1 MPDHPSWDEFVKRDF
16 GKLDDFLESTLT
28 REIESLKGLKM
39 KKMYVVYLIN
49 DNFGFDGIVGVFNS
63 VQLAQKA
70 AEEFDDGFSV
80 PTIYETVVNTQRE
93 YL

>member
-1 MPDHPSWDEFVKRDF
+1 MILLARSLSSAILENWRIFGIHLDIGDRIIKRIEDE
-16 GKLDDFLESTLT
+16 
-28 REIESLKGLKM
+28 
-39 KKMYVVYLIN
+39 KMYVVYLIN
-49 DNFGFDGIVGVFNS
+49 DNFGFDGIVGVFSS
-63 VQLAQKA
+63 VELAQKA

>member
-1 MPDHPSWDEFVKRDF
+1 MPDNPFWTEFVNRDS
-16 GKLDDFLESTLT
+16 GKLEDFLESTLAH
-28 REIESLKGLKM
+28 EIESLKGLKM

-49 DNFGFDGIVGVFNS
+49 DNFGFDGIVGVFSS
-63 VQLAQKA
+63 VELAQKA

>member
-1 MPDHPSWDEFVKRDF
+1 MPDDPSCTEFVKRDF
-16 GKLDDFLESTLT
+16 GKLEDFLESTLT
-28 REIESLKGLKM
+28 LEIESLKGLKM

-49 DNFGFDGIVGVFNS
+49 DNFGFDGIVGVFSS
-63 VQLAQKA
+63 VELAQKA

-80 PTIYETVVNTQRE
+80 PTIYETVINTQRE

>member
-1 MPDHPSWDEFVKRDF
+1 
-16 GKLDDFLESTLT
+16 
-28 REIESLKGLKM
+28 M

-49 DNFGFDGIVGVFNS
+49 ENFGFDGIVGVFNS

-70 AEEFDDGFSV
+70 ADDFDDGFSV
-80 PTIYETVVNTQRE
+80 PTIYETEVNTQRE

>member
-1 MPDHPSWDEFVKRDF
+1 
-16 GKLDDFLESTLT
+16 
-28 REIESLKGLKM
+28 M

-70 AEEFDDGFSV
+70 ADDFDDGFSV
-80 PTIYETVVNTQRE
+80 PTIYETEVNTQKE

>member
-1 MPDHPSWDEFVKRDF
+1 
-16 GKLDDFLESTLT
+16 
-28 REIESLKGLKM
+28 M

-80 PTIYETVVNTQRE
+80 PNIYETEVNTQRE

>member
-1 MPDHPSWDEFVKRDF
+1 
-16 GKLDDFLESTLT
+16 
-28 REIESLKGLKM
+28 M

-49 DNFGFDGIVGVFNS
+49 DNFRFDGIVGVFNS
-63 VQLAQKA
+63 VELAQKA

-80 PTIYETVVNTQRE
+80 PTIYETVLNTQRE

>member
-1 MPDHPSWDEFVKRDF
+1 
-16 GKLDDFLESTLT
+16 
-28 REIESLKGLKM
+28 M

-70 AEEFDDGFSV
+70 AEEFDDGFSA
-80 PTIYETVVNTQRE
+80 PTIYETEVNTQRE